1 MIEYLRQSLVVLLVI
16 GVAQS
21 GGSIETRDS
30 PANEKQVEFINNG
43 VVNSF
48 AGLPAGTGKS
58 KENEKQD
65 NVIDTTDF
73 NRFITLAFVNVTWY
87 EEKKQLHKRDMQ
99 ERSKYGMGKVMDVEG
114 YLVHITDEL
123 DLTDHSACNVTIRG
137 TNGSP
142 LPTQPWIALIKRGGC
157 DFEQKILN
165 VYRAHAIGVIIYN
178 NMSGNDLNYMKIM
191 NKELLEGNITSIFTT
206 KNKGDEYSSLL
217 AISPNVTV
225 EIKAGSRFEKK
236 FTNSHRSSVLFV
248 TISFIVVMV
257 ISMLW

>member
-1 MIEYLRQSLVVLLVI
+1 MIEFLRQSLVVLLVI

-48 AGLPAGTGKS
+48 AGIPAGTGKS
-58 KENEKQD
+58 KEDGKQE
-65 NVIDTTDF
+65 NVIETTDY
-73 NRFITLAFVNVTWY
+73 NRFITLAFVNVY
-87 EEKKQLHKRDMQ
+87 DGKVPLHERDLQ

-114 YLVHITDEL
+114 NLVHITDEL

-137 TNGSP
+137 THGRA

-206 KNKGDEYSSLL
+206 MKKGDDYSAFL
-217 AISPNVTV
+217 ASYPNLTV